1 MATGSDFSDWMSAS
15 GCRRQPC
22 KRAPRSADLGVRAVV
37 ADGLAV
43 AGNPPAAPTKRS
55 TSRGPIDRIEFSR
68 GLALF
73 GILGGTLW
81 IEWLAI
87 KSLAV
92 YCSQF
97 FGG

>member
-1 MATGSDFSDWMSAS
+1 MATGNDFSDWMSVS
-15 GCRRQPC
+15 GGRRQPC
-22 KRAPRSADLGVRAVV
+22 KRAPRSADLGVRTVV
-37 ADGLAV
+37 AESTE
-43 AGNPPAAPTKRS
+43 AGRKSQAAPTKRPAP
-55 TSRGPIDRIEFSR
+55 RGPIDRVEFSR
-68 GLALF
+68 GLAF
-73 GILGGTLW
+73 ICILGGTVW